1 MSIDV
6 NRSDLDAYVDD
17 QLDPCQRMVV
27 ERWLSRHPADAADV
41 MADLCLKTE
50 LNMALALDTRTAGTD
65 DRRRVRQLG
74 RALTRPVWLG
84 VGLPSAAV
92 IVLLIAGW
100 IALSPLSV
108 RQGFAASPP
117 PPFVESAVAAR
128 EASSLRLAMLSQP
141 EAPDYDPAE
150 ILALTGLFTPRVP
163 EDWIARDVQVFPSPQ
178 GPGLEMI
185 FDTPEQGH
193 LSVFVVRALGANAP
207 GHAML
212 RDANL
217 AWFVED
223 GIAHVVGTTSGPEP
237 LEAAVAVLRN
247 AITHP

>member
-1 MSIDV
+1 MTFDV

-17 QLDPCQRMVV
+17 QLDPCQRMAVQ
-27 ERWLSRHPADAADV
+27 RWLSQHPAEAADV

-50 LNMALALDTRTAGTD
+50 LKLALTLNERTGGAD
-65 DRRRVRQLG
+65 DRRQVRQLG

-84 VGLPSAAV
+84 VGLPSAAL

-128 EASSLRLAMLSQP
+128 EASTLRLAMLSQP
-141 EAPDYDPAE
+141 EAPDYDRAE
-150 ILALTGLFTPRVP
+150 ILALTGLMTPRVP
-163 EDWIARDVQVFPSPQ
+163 DDWTARDVQVFPSPQ

-185 FDTPEQGH
+185 FDTPDRGR
-193 LSVFVVRALGANAP
+193 LSVFVVRAPGHDAP
-207 GHAML
+207 GRATV

-217 AWFVED
+217 AWFVKD
-223 GIAHVVGTTSGPEP
+223 GIAHVLGTAGGPEQ
-237 LEAAVAVLRN
+237 LEAAVDVLR
-247 AITHP
+247 TSVTGQ